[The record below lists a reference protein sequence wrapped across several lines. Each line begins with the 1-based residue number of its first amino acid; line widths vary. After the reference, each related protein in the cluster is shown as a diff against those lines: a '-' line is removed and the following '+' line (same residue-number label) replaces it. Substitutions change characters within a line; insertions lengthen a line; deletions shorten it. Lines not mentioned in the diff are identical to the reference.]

1 MHYWLVMPAAG
12 SGRRFGSAK
21 QYAPLGTRTVLEA
34 ALQLFIEDERCA
46 GGSVVLAAQDPHR
59 QGLAARLA
67 PRFEVIDGGAER
79 VHSVCNGLAA
89 LAARAAAD
97 DWVLVHDAARPCLSR
112 ADLTRLLDYA
122 DGETVGALLAAP
134 VVDTVRRAA
143 PAAAPSVPNAPG
155 AAGAAAAAGERAP
168 RSAET
173 LPRES
178 LWLAQTPQMFRLAPL
193 RLALQRAIEQQRTPT
208 DEAQAMEW
216 QGLAARL
223 VPAQDSNLKV
233 TSAADL
239 ALAEAILAARRKL
252 ACG

>member
-21 QYAPLGTRTVLEA
+21 QYAPLDTRTVLDA

-46 GGSVVLAAQDPHR
+46 GGSLVLAAQDPHR
-59 QGLAARLA
+59 QALAARLA

-112 ADLTRLLDYA
+112 ADLTRLLEYA
-122 DGETVGALLAAP
+122 DGEPVGALLAAP
-134 VVDTVRRAA
+134 VVDTVRRAV
-143 PAAAPSVPNAPG
+143 PAGAPG
-155 AAGAAAAAGERAP
+155 AASGAAGERAP

-223 VPAQDSNLKV
+223 VPAQDGNLKV

>member
-21 QYAPLGTRTVLEA
+21 QYASLGAHTVLEA

-46 GGSVVLAAQDPHR
+46 GGSLVLAAQDPHR
-59 QGLAARLA
+59 EALAGRLS
-67 PRFEVIDGGAER
+67 PRFEVIGGGAER
-79 VHSVCNGLAA
+79 VHSVCNGLTA
-89 LAARAAAD
+89 LAARATAD

-112 ADLTRLLDYA
+112 ADLTRLLEHA
-122 DGETVGALLAAP
+122 DGEPVGALLAAP

-143 PAAAPSVPNAPG
+143 
-155 AAGAAAAAGERAP
+155 AAAAGAGAGAGEPAP
-168 RSAET
+168 RSVET
-173 LPRES
+173 LPRDS

-216 QGLAARL
+216 QGLSARL
-223 VPAQDSNLKV
+223 VPAHDSNLKV